1 MALGHPGQPD
11 VASRA
16 EGARPG
22 GSAGC
27 ESARLVA
34 DAVLY
39 EGYLLY
45 PYRTSSEKN
54 RVRWQFG
61 VLAPRDWIEA
71 RGPARE
77 SVAGSADTWR
87 QRTECLLEARAS
99 ARLRVRLRFL
109 QLQHRSVR
117 RRGAD
122 GEFVEVGELEVD
134 GQRHLTFDEAVPQ
147 EFDVAV
153 QLDDLDGREHTE
165 LITVPGGED
174 TEPLGPAADG
184 QVVRTRWPLSARL
197 RLSISDAPAPFPLRR
212 LRVDIENAVTDQPA
226 DVPRAEVLRRCLIA
240 THCLLSVRDG
250 VFLSLLD
257 PPAWADAAAKECTN
271 LHTFPV
277 LAGENG
283 GRDVVLSSPIIM
295 YDHPGVAPES
305 PGDLHDA
312 CEIDEILTLRTLTLT
327 DEEKREA
334 RATDPRAKAIVDRAD
349 VMPKEVFARLH
360 GAVRSLRPVSEGVD
374 ATADP
379 PALPDPAPRWWDPG
393 ADRLVVAR
401 QRRGRRGRGSRRAG
415 QQGASAPEKQRHR
428 CPRHVPSGPDRARR
442 GRPAR
447 CRRRPARGRG
457 AGRRSGRGPAPVV
470 RAVPLLRPG
479 GTDTPRCRGGPGM
492 RSKR

>member
-1 MALGHPGQPD
+1 
-11 VASRA
+11 
-16 EGARPG
+16 
-22 GSAGC
+22 
-27 ESARLVA
+27 LVA

-61 VLAPRDWIEA
+61 VLAPRNWIEA

-87 QRTECLLEARAS
+87 QRTECLLEVRSS

-122 GEFVEVGELEVD
+122 GEFLEVGELDVD

-147 EFDVAV
+147 EFDVDV
-153 QLDDLDGREHTE
+153 RLDDLDGREHTE
-165 LITVPGGED
+165 LITVPGGEN
-174 TEPLGPAADG
+174 TERPAADG

-197 RLSISDAPAPFPLRR
+197 RLSISGAPAPFPLRR

-257 PPAWADAAAKECTN
+257 PPAWAAAAAKKCTN

-283 GRDVVLSSPIIM
+283 ARDVVLSSPIIM
-295 YDHPGVAPES
+295 YDHPQVAPES
-305 PGDLHDA
+305 PGDLHDV

-334 RATDPRAKAIVDRAD
+334 RATDPRARAIVDRAD
-349 VMPKEVFARLH
+349 VMPKEMFARLH
-360 GAVRSLRPVSEGVD
+360 GAVRSLHTVSEGPVSEGPISEGADHSSSPGSDAVVVD
-374 ATADP
+374 GVRVARGSRVRLHPRSTGTDAHDMFLHGRTALVEAVLLDVDDDRHV
-379 PALPDPAPRWWDPG
+379 AVVLDDDPG
-393 ADRLVVAR
+393 ADLH
-401 QRRGRRGRGSRRAG
+401 QWYGRYHYF
-415 QQGASAPEKQRHR
+415 APEELT
-428 CPRHVPSGPDRARR
+428 PLDADP
-442 GRPAR
+442 GR
-447 CRRRPARGRG
+447 
-457 AGRRSGRGPAPVV
+457 
-470 RAVPLLRPG
+470 
-479 GTDTPRCRGGPGM
+479 
-492 RSKR
+492 K